1 MVYVRLFLSNKRLLT
16 FGIMLTFF
24 AGFGKTFLIS
34 LYIPDILQ
42 SFDLGITTFSGLYAL
57 ATLAGGVFII
67 YLGKLIDDI
76 KLRRYAI
83 WVTFGLALSTILVA
97 LTHNIFF
104 LLVGLFGLRLTGQG
118 LMNHTSMTV
127 MSKYFKRCRGK
138 AISISIIGHAMSESI
153 LPIIT
158 ATCIALY
165 GWRDTMAFSAIL
177 MVIIIVPLIFSLLE
191 SKPKADE
198 KGIVHHKNKK
208 HKKIKS
214 EWTVSKLLKDDT
226 FYLLAPHTFTMPF
239 IFTGLMFFMIPLAT
253 YKGWSI
259 EWMAFCFT
267 GFAIAN
273 FSASI
278 LSGYVIDRMKAIKI
292 FPYFLIPMALG
303 ISLILLF
310 SGDWVALAYL
320 ILTGI
325 SMGMAVTTESAVV
338 TEVYGLRNI
347 GTVRSVFTFISIIGS
362 ALGPFAISLLLDSGF
377 ALSQILEFCLIIIA
391 GISIN
396 SFRKFPKKHHAISTI
411 WEIPRV
417 MIYRKAS

>member
-1 MVYVRLFLSNKRLLT
+1 
-16 FGIMLTFF
+16 
-24 AGFGKTFLIS
+24 
-34 LYIPDILQ
+34 
-42 SFDLGITTFSGLYAL
+42 
-57 ATLAGGVFII
+57 
-67 YLGKLIDDI
+67 
-76 KLRRYAI
+76 
-83 WVTFGLALSTILVA
+83 
-97 LTHNIFF
+97 
-104 LLVGLFGLRLTGQG
+104 
-118 LMNHTSMTV
+118 
-127 MSKYFKRCRGK
+127 
-138 AISISIIGHAMSESI
+138 
-153 LPIIT
+153 
-158 ATCIALY
+158 
-165 GWRDTMAFSAIL
+165 MAFSAIL

-198 KGIVHHKNKK
+198 KGIIHHKNKK

>member
-1 MVYVRLFLSNKRLLT
+1 
-16 FGIMLTFF
+16 MLTFF

-34 LYIPDILQ
+34 LYIPELLK
-42 SFDLGITTFSGLYAL
+42 SFNLSITTFSGLYAL

-67 YLGKLIDDI
+67 YLGKMIDNI

-83 WVTFGLALSTILVA
+83 LVTLGLAFSTLLVA
-97 LTHNIFF
+97 ITHNIFF
-104 LLVGLFGLRLTGQG
+104 LLLGLFGLRLTGQG
-118 LMNHTSMTV
+118 LMNHTSMTA

-158 ATCIALY
+158 AACISWI
-165 GWRDTMAFSAIL
+165 GWRDTMAYSSGLMIL
-177 MVIIIVPLIFSLLE
+177 VLVPMIFSLLE

-198 KGIVHHKNKK
+198 KGIHHHKNKK

-214 EWTVSKLLKDDT
+214 EWTVGKLLKDDT

-253 YKGWSI
+253 YKSWSI

-267 GFAIAN
+267 GFAAAN
-273 FSASI
+273 FGASI
-278 LSGYVIDRMKAIKI
+278 LSGYLIDRMKAIKI
-292 FPYFLIPMALG
+292 FPYFLLPMALG

-320 ILTGI
+320 ILTGT

-362 ALGPFAISLLLDSGF
+362 ALGPFAISLLLDAGIS
-377 ALSQILEFCLIIIA
+377 LTTVLEWSLLIIA
-391 GISIN
+391 VISIN
-396 SFRKFPKKHHAISTI
+396 SFRKFPKKHHSINTI

-417 MIYRKAS
+417 MIYRRAS